1 MRLSSPIFANDVSDP
16 NGKKTRPNWSLPA
29 FTDWLTCKTWF
40 GVCFSLSL
48 ADWKTVLNLHSVI
61 VWICDTSVRRRIHHL
76 VLDCASTALDRTLP
90 SPTHPHSDI
99 HTHAHNYTHTHTH
112 THSHTHTATQIH
124 THTHTHTVSLTHSLI
139 RSHTHSHTRAHGQ
152 SPEHSLK
159 RTV

>member
-1 MRLSSPIFANDVSDP
+1 MCIRDRVIIIRRFYILFRNIPQKVIVRLSSPIFANDVSDP

-112 THSHTHTATQIH
+112 TQP
-124 THTHTHTVSLTHSLI
+124 HTHTVSFKQWLLSI
-139 RSHTHSHTRAHGQ
+139 R
-152 SPEHSLK
+152 
-159 RTV
+159 